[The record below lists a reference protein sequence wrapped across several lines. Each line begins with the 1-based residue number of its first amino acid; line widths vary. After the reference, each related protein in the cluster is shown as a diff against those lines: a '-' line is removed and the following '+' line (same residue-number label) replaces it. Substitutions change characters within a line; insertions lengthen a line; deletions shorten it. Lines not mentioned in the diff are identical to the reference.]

1 MTTILSITEDDFDSA
16 VDIAR
21 PILRSGGIIIYPTDT
36 VYGIGGDATSDD
48 VVKKISKI
56 KGTSPDKP
64 LSVMV
69 GDFGTIDYYCDTGLW
84 EDIILKKYLPGP
96 YTFLLKRR
104 RPLAASKTGKLGIRL
119 PDSMF
124 CQLLCQK
131 FGKPII
137 TTSANVSG
145 QNPPE
150 TLQEVD
156 KSILDAADVAI
167 DGGQTKYGG
176 ASVIVDLVERKL
188 VRTGLKEIDL
198 VEFPER

>member
-1 MTTILSITEDDFDSA
+1 MTTILSITEEDFDSA

-21 PILRSGGIIIYPTDT
+21 PILQSGGIIVYPTDT
-36 VYGIGGDATSDD
+36 VYGIGGDATSEE
-48 VVKKISKI
+48 VVKKIHEI
-56 KGTSPDKP
+56 KGTSSDKP

-96 YTFLLKRR
+96 YTFLMKRR

-119 PDSMF
+119 PDSTF

-137 TTSANVSG
+137 TTSANISG
-145 QNPPE
+145 KNPPD
-150 TLQEVD
+150 TLQEVE
-156 KSILDAADVAI
+156 KSIIDTADVAI

-188 VRTGLKEIDL
+188 IRTGLKEIDL

>member
-1 MTTILSITEDDFDSA
+1 MTTILTITEDDFDSA

-21 PILRSGGIIIYPTDT
+21 PILQSGGIIVYPTDT
-36 VYGIGGDATSDD
+36 VYGIGGDATSEE
-48 VVKKISKI
+48 VVKKINKI
-56 KGTSPDKP
+56 KGTPSDKP

-84 EDIILKKYLPGP
+84 EDVILKKYLPGP

-104 RPLAASKTGKLGIRL
+104 RPLPASKTDKLGIRL

-145 QNPPE
+145 QNPPD

-156 KSILDAADVAI
+156 KSILDAAAVAI

>member
-1 MTTILSITEDDFDSA
+1 MTTILTITEDDFDSA

-21 PILRSGGIIIYPTDT
+21 PILQSGGIIVYPTDT
-36 VYGIGGDATSDD
+36 VYGIGGDATSEEA
-48 VVKKISKI
+48 VKKINKI
-56 KGTSPDKP
+56 KGTSSDKP

-96 YTFLLKRR
+96 YTFLMKRR
-104 RPLAASKTGKLGIRL
+104 RPLAASKTDKLGVRF
-119 PDSMF
+119 PDSTF

-137 TTSANVSG
+137 TTSANISG
-145 QNPPE
+145 QNPPD

-156 KSILDAADVAI
+156 KGILDAANLAI

-176 ASVIVDLVERKL
+176 ASVIVDLVEKKL
-188 VRTGLKEIDL
+188 IRTGLKEIDL